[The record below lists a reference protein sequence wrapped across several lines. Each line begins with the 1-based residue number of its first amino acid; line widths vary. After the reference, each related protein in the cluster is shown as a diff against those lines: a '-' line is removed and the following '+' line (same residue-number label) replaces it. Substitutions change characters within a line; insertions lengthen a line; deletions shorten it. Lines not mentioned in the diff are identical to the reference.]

1 MTSQRAGDS
10 GGVWPWD
17 KGAFLVLSSL
27 ATCSLGFGFGLAL
40 ALLPSP
46 LLSVVIAD
54 PPPLLS
60 APRLCL
66 FHSWSYLGKRA
77 PFQLPVLEVSWLF
90 FPLSPE
96 DSGASPGVLLQ
107 RSGYVGGF
115 VSFAP
120 CGAGEQPI
128 KGFSDTQEAPRVT
141 EQSAH
146 IFTVGIC

>member
-1 MTSQRAGDS
+1 MRQRGLPRLVTPCHLLP
-10 GGVWPWD
+10 GFWVWVGPRSSSLSLALRCYC
-17 KGAFLVLSSL
+17 GPPSSVVCPPTLPVSFLVIFGEKSSFSAACSRSFL
-27 ATCSLGFGFGLAL
+27 A
-40 ALLPSP
+40 
-46 LLSVVIAD
+46 
-54 PPPLLS
+54 
-60 APRLCL
+60 
-66 FHSWSYLGKRA
+66 
-77 PFQLPVLEVSWLF
+77 F